1 MLRDY
6 GPDGLFWGYG
16 GSGIFLS
23 AGLVV
28 DVVGAEGWALCE
40 RMFIKMN
47 TDVQVSTGGCFVN
60 PFIVQPVARVG
71 NHTPPYIYFVRVRL
85 RSSCSLDRREA
96 FFQKMTWRT

>member
-47 TDVQVSTGGCFVN
+47 TDVQVRTGGCFVN